1 MKKALFNFFIL
12 IFLIIFLAI
21 TILSTVG
28 YETNKFSEIISR
40 KINESNKNVK
50 LELDKIKFKFD
61 LKDLSLFLITKKPE
75 ISYQELNLPLKDIKV
90 YINLISLLK
99 SKINI
104 NKINV
109 SSEEIN
115 IDQLKKIIIRT
126 KPSNLNS
133 LIVNKIKNGKLNANI
148 ELYFGENFTVTNY
161 IAKGNAKALNISIKD
176 NLNLSDTNFSFFA
189 DSTDILITNVTSNAN
204 GILFKDGNLQIE
216 RNEYTIVKSNFIS
229 DININKNNFENY
241 SEYLKNFEYL
251 NKDLVFKANINHN
264 FNITFND
271 TFKITNYLYTNS
283 GNIDE
288 LLIKPSKPL
297 EVAMLED
304 KIKNFKLK
312 ETSVNLRYGSDKNNN
327 YILKGKYSL
336 NNESYLKYNFKNT
349 FLNNTLNLNGD
360 FEFDK
365 EIKLD
370 FINYKKIKG
379 KIAKINSNITIKGD
393 QLDLNKVK
401 YTEGESIVTIENLKL
416 NKENISSLKKI
427 KIKTFEK
434 NKLNND
440 FTINFGKKVR
450 IYGNRY
456 DAKNLSRFLNKKTE
470 NNSLKKISKNIE
482 IDFTNISTPL
492 SKNLKNFKLIGSIKK
507 GKFIKISSK
516 GDFGDNKFLD
526 ISLKSDENNEKK
538 YLEIYSDLPQPLL
551 AEYSFFKGLSGGILT
566 FSTIIEKDTS
576 SSKIIID
583 NFKIINAPGVIK
595 LLSLADFGGLADL
608 AEGEGLSF
616 DKLEINT
623 IQNKGFMKI
632 EELYAVGPSISVLM
646 DGYKE
651 VNGLTSLRGTLV
663 PAKNLNKLI
672 SKIPVIGKIVIPKEV
687 GEGLFGVSFKMKG
700 FPGDIKTTINP
711 IKTLT
716 PRFIT
721 RAMEKAR
728 KSK

>member
-1 MKKALFNFFIL
+1 MKKALFNFLIL
-12 IFLIIFLAI
+12 IFFFILLAV

-28 YETNKFSEIISR
+28 YETNRFSQIISK
-40 KINESNKNVK
+40 KISDNNKNVK

-61 LKDLSLFLITKKPE
+61 FKELSLFLITKEPE

-99 SKINI
+99 SKVKI

-126 KPSNLNS
+126 KPTNLNS

-148 ELYFGENFTVTNY
+148 ELYFDENFVVTNF
-161 IAKGNAKALNISIKD
+161 IAKGKANQLDISIRD
-176 NLNLSDTNFSFFA
+176 NLNLSDTNFNFFA
-189 DSTDILITNVTSNAN
+189 DATDILITNVSSNAS
-204 GILFKDGNLQIE
+204 GVLLKDGNLQIE
-216 RNEYTIVKSNFIS
+216 RKDNIIVKSNFVS
-229 DININKNNFENY
+229 DINIDRKNFENY
-241 SEYLKNFEYL
+241 SEYFKNFDYL
-251 NKDLVFKANINHN
+251 NNDLVFKANINHN
-264 FNITFND
+264 FNITFNE
-271 TFKITNYLYTNS
+271 TFKITKYLYTNN
-283 GNIDE
+283 GNINE
-288 LLIKPSKPL
+288 LIIKPDKPL
-297 EVAMLED
+297 KLIISKD
-304 KIKNFKLK
+304 KIENFKLK
-312 ETSVNLRYGSDKNNN
+312 ETSVNFRYGSDKNNN
-327 YILKGKYSL
+327 YIIKGKYSY
-336 NNESYLKYNFKNT
+336 NKEKYFKYNFKNT
-349 FLNNTLNLNGD
+349 FLDNTLNLNGN
-360 FEFDK
+360 FEFDQ
-365 EIKLD
+365 EIKFD
-370 FINYKKIKG
+370 FINYNKIKG
-379 KIAKINSNITIKGD
+379 KIAKINSNVTIKGD
-393 QLDLNKVK
+393 QFDLNKIT
-401 YTEGESIVTIENLKL
+401 YTESENLISIENLKL
-416 NKENISSLKKI
+416 NKNNILSLNKI
-427 KIKTFEK
+427 KIKTFDK
-434 NKLNND
+434 NILNND
-440 FTINFGKKVR
+440 FTINFGKKIR

-456 DAKNLSRFLNKKTE
+456 DAKNLSKFLNKKTK
-470 NNSLKKISKNIE
+470 NNILRKITKNIE
-482 IDFTNISTPL
+482 IDFMNISTPL

-526 ISLKSDENNEKK
+526 ISLKSDERNEKK

-551 AEYSFFKGLSGGILT
+551 TEYSFFKGVSGGNLT
-566 FSTIIEKDTS
+566 FSTIIEKDSS
-576 SSKIIID
+576 SSKVIIE

-623 IQNKGFMKI
+623 TQNKGFIKI
-632 EELYAVGPSISVLM
+632 EELFAVGPSISVLM

-651 VNGLTSLRGTLV
+651 ANGLTSLRGTLV

-700 FPGDIKTTINP
+700 PPGDIKTTINP

-721 RAMEKAR
+721 KALEKTK